1 MNTYFKT
8 LVLLFLFI
16 FSSIQSQI
24 NIKDYEMQW
33 EGKLNDKNAFNISV
47 SIEILNNN
55 EYKLSLYNKNFNFTK
70 NVSSSSKEFIEFNID
85 ENTSFSGILNK
96 KKKEISGFISSGMY
110 FYHTK
115 LTKDKNEKYIG
126 KWNVFLLE
134 ELLSKS
140 IFLSIENVTKNG
152 FDAYPFFGDQR
163 FTGTHAFNA
172 KLNKNIVTFQDFRT
186 GINFRATLLKETIE
200 LEALVANTA
209 FTKVSLQ
216 KTKTPWKFGDYKT
229 NHNKISKL
237 DDGWKMNPLKNTSLL
252 KKMEDSIHQKKLIN
266 THSVLIAKKGKIVY
280 EKYFDG
286 HTNKTIHDQRSASKS
301 IASAITGIVIAEGL
315 LKSDT
320 DLIYNY
326 LPKEYQN
333 SKGTL
338 KSEIKIK
345 DLLTMSS
352 GLDAVDFGTKR
363 KSKASEQAYQNS
375 KNWLKTVL
383 QAPMINRPGT
393 VANYGS
399 ANPYLLGVI
408 LNDITPIPLQLYMD
422 QKLLN
427 PLGIHNYAIQK
438 EMTGKPYFGGGMYI
452 SPRDMLKFG
461 QLYLCKGK
469 LNGKRILPKKWV
481 EKSFQNYL
489 SLENTIEQNGYG
501 YLWWHKIYFVNGK
514 KIKSIEARGNGG
526 QYIFIVPKLDIV
538 SVITAGNYRNGKTKQ
553 PEIIFEKYILPTLI
567 ENN

>member
-8 LVLLFLFI
+8 LFILFAFT
-16 FSSIQSQI
+16 FSSIQSQT

-33 EGKLNDKNAFNISV
+33 EGKLNDKNAFNFSV
-47 SIEILNNN
+47 SIDILQDNS
-55 EYKLSLYNKNFNFTK
+55 YKFSLFNKNFNF
-70 NVSSSSKEFIEFNID
+70 SKKVESTSNNYIEFNID

-96 KKKEISGFISSGMY
+96 KKTEISGFISSGMY

-115 LTKDKNEKYIG
+115 LSKDKTDKYVG

-134 ELLSKS
+134 EFLSKS

-163 FTGTHAFNA
+163 FAGTHAMNS
-172 KLNKNIVTFQDFRT
+172 KLNGNIVTFQDFRT
-186 GINFRATLLKETIE
+186 GIHFRATLLKETIE

-209 FTKVSLQ
+209 FTKVALQ
-216 KTKTPWKFGDYKT
+216 KTKSPWKFGDYKT
-229 NHNKISKL
+229 DNNQIAKL
-237 DDGWKMNPLKNTSLL
+237 NDGWKIKTLKEKALL
-252 KKMEDSIHQKKLIN
+252 TTMENEIHQKKFIN
-266 THSVLIAKKGKIVY
+266 THSVLISKKGKIIY

-286 HTNKTIHDQRSASKS
+286 YTNKTIHDQRSASKS
-301 IASAITGIVIAEGL
+301 IASAITGIAIEDGL

-320 DLIYNY
+320 DLLYNY
-326 LPKEYQN
+326 LPEEYQN
-333 SKGTL
+333 QKDAL

-352 GLDAVDFGTKR
+352 GLDAVDFGIKR

-375 KNWLKTVL
+375 RNWLKTVL
-383 QAPMINRPGT
+383 DAPMINKPGT

-399 ANPYLLGVI
+399 ANPYLLSVV
-408 LNDITPIPLQLYMD
+408 LNDLTPIPLQLYMD
-422 QKLLN
+422 KKLLN

-438 EMTGKPYFGGGMYI
+438 EMTGKPYFGGGMYL
-452 SPRDMLKFG
+452 SSRQMLKFG

-469 LNGKRILPKKWV
+469 LNGKRILSKKWV
-481 EKSFQNYL
+481 EKSFRNYL
-489 SLENTIEQNGYG
+489 NLENTVDKSGYG
-501 YLWWHKIYFVNGK
+501 YLWWHKTYTVNGK
-514 KIKSIEARGNGG
+514 QIKSIEARGNGG
-526 QYIFIVPKLDIV
+526 QYIFVVPELDVV

-553 PEIIFEKYILPTLI
+553 PEKIFEQYILPTLV
-567 ENN
+567 N